1 MTDEVKTEKM
11 KKDNQEKQETAATD
25 TAQRKDVQPE
35 ADKAVEQPAGLTLQ
49 MIKDSAREDDPKPS
63 PSLTLRKIL
72 GGDILTAD
80 LVRRQIWLI
89 LLIFAFT
96 IVYVA
101 FRYQCQQDLIL
112 MDKLETELKDA
123 KYKALSSSSTLT
135 EKCRESRILEL
146 LKDNNDSTLQI
157 SDQPPYIIPVPD
169 DHE

>member
-1 MTDEVKTEKM
+1 M
-11 KKDNQEKQETAATD
+11 KKENKEKQETAATD
-25 TAQRKDVQPE
+25 AAQQKEAQPK
-35 ADKAVEQPAGLTLQ
+35 ADNAEEQSAGLTLQ

-72 GGDILTAD
+72 GGDILTAN

-146 LKDNNDSTLQI
+146 LKNNNDSTLRM

>member
-1 MTDEVKTEKM
+1 M
-11 KKDNQEKQETAATD
+11 D
-25 TAQRKDVQPE
+25 TAQRKGVQPK
-35 ADKAVEQPAGLTLQ
+35 ADKAEEQTAGLTLQ

-63 PSLTLRKIL
+63 PALTLRKIL

-96 IVYVA
+96 VVYVA
-101 FRYQCQQDLIL
+101 FRYQCQQDMIQ

-135 EKCRESRILEL
+135 ERCRESRILEL
-146 LKDNNDSTLQI
+146 LKNSNDSTLHI
-157 SDQPPYIIPVPD
+157 ADQPPYKITVPD
-169 DHE
+169 SHE

>member
-1 MTDEVKTEKM
+1 M
-11 KKDNQEKQETAATD
+11 KKDNQEKQETAAND
-25 TAQRKDVQPE
+25 TAQRTEAQPKE
-35 ADKAVEQPAGLTLQ
+35 DKAEELSAGLTLQ

-63 PSLTLRKIL
+63 PALTLRKIL

-89 LLIFAFT
+89 LLVFAFT
-96 IVYVA
+96 VVYVA
-101 FRYQCQQDLIL
+101 FRYQCQQDMIQ

-135 EKCRESRILEL
+135 ERCRESRILEL
-146 LKDNNDSTLQI
+146 LKNNNDSTLHM

-169 DHE
+169 DNE

>member
-1 MTDEVKTEKM
+1 M

-25 TAQRKDVQPE
+25 TAQQTEAQPKE
-35 ADKAVEQPAGLTLQ
+35 DKAEELSAGLTLQ

-63 PSLTLRKIL
+63 PALTLRKIL

-96 IVYVA
+96 VVYVA
-101 FRYQCQQDLIL
+101 FRYQCQQDMIQ

-135 EKCRESRILEL
+135 ERCRESRILEL
-146 LKDNNDSTLQI
+146 LKNSNDSTLHI
-157 SDQPPYIIPVPD
+157 ADQPPYKITVPD
-169 DHE
+169 SHE

>member
-1 MTDEVKTEKM
+1 M
-11 KKDNQEKQETAATD
+11 KKDNPEQQETSAMD
-25 TAQRKDVQPE
+25 TAQRKGVQPK
-35 ADKAVEQPAGLTLQ
+35 ADKAEEQTAGLTLQ

-63 PSLTLRKIL
+63 PALTLRKIL

-96 IVYVA
+96 VVYVA
-101 FRYQCQQDLIL
+101 FRYQCQQDMIQ

-135 EKCRESRILEL
+135 ERCRESRILEL
-146 LKDNNDSTLQI
+146 LKNSNDSTLHI
-157 SDQPPYIIPVPD
+157 ADQPPYKITVPD
-169 DHE
+169 DNE

>member
-1 MTDEVKTEKM
+1 M

-25 TAQRKDVQPE
+25 TAQQTEAQPKE
-35 ADKAVEQPAGLTLQ
+35 DKAEELSAGLTLQ

-89 LLIFAFT
+89 LLVFAFT

-101 FRYQCQQDLIL
+101 FRYQCQQDMIL

-123 KYKALSSSSTLT
+123 KYKSLSSSSSLT

-146 LKDNNDSTLQI
+146 LKNNNDSTLHM

-169 DHE
+169 DNE

>member
-1 MTDEVKTEKM
+1 M
-11 KKDNQEKQETAATD
+11 KKDNQEKQETAAAD
-25 TAQRKDVQPE
+25 TAQRTEAQPKE
-35 ADKAVEQPAGLTLQ
+35 DKAEELSAGLTLQ

-89 LLIFAFT
+89 LLVFAFT

-101 FRYQCQQDLIL
+101 FRYQCQQDMIL
-112 MDKLETELKDA
+112 MDKLETELKDS
-123 KYKALSSSSTLT
+123 KYKSLSSSSSLT

-146 LKDNNDSTLQI
+146 LKNNNDSTLHM

-169 DHE
+169 DNE